1 MFRAAIA
8 SLVLLRS
15 SGFVAP
21 AARLSATAP
30 RAEAVSTEPEWE
42 VTMSGLKFVD
52 DKVGDGEQPEK
63 GSIVRVEYTGWLAAS
78 DFKFDSSVDRGVPF
92 TFEIGKGNVIPGW
105 DEGVSTMRVGG
116 KRTMLIP
123 SRRADGEGKGD
134 RLP

>member
-92 TFEIGKGNVIPGW
+92 IDPAPARNPPQRCPRGCPFWAP
-105 DEGVSTMRVGG
+105 
-116 KRTMLIP
+116 
-123 SRRADGEGKGD
+123 
-134 RLP
+134 

>member
-21 AARLSATAP
+21 AARLSATA
-30 RAEAVSTEPEWE
+30 RAPSRVDGAGVE

-78 DFKFDSSVDRGVPF
+78 DKFDSSVDAACPR
-92 TFEIGKGNVIPGW
+92 
-105 DEGVSTMRVGG
+105 
-116 KRTMLIP
+116 
-123 SRRADGEGKGD
+123 
-134 RLP
+134 